1 MIGEAKARGKVH
13 STTSDKPVFTAKRP
27 GRNGGVK
34 TVAPSTGKDDND
46 SGGDREQHASA
57 KRMTHGQ
64 KPGTGLGQAEK
75 PMPTSRRT
83 ISSKDDSCDSGAAID
98 AWCQGKRSSYK

>member
-1 MIGEAKARGKVH
+1 MIGDARARGKVK
-13 STTSDKPVFTAKRP
+13 STTSDRPVFNEKRP

-34 TVAPSTGKDDND
+34 TIAPSTGKDDND
-46 SGGDREQHASA
+46 SGGDHEQHAVA

-75 PMPTSRRT
+75 PMPTPRRT
-83 ISSKDDSCDSGAAID
+83 IPPRSQNDSGGRID
-98 AWCQGKRSSYK
+98 EWCRGKRSDYK